1 MTMVTKED
9 IYKAMEKAVI
19 GHRGKPEVRKMI
31 RDKDGYCTMLYD
43 DLQTGRYKELL
54 AYKSLEETGVNG
66 KPRQLLSP
74 SLYTRVLQIL
84 WCQHV
89 LPYYQRHDPM
99 DGLNCKVGCGITASS
114 RRRGVVHRIK
124 HIFYDRTDLRYGL
137 TIDQRKCYAHVT
149 RKVFRRKLAKLVKDK
164 WLVDFGVNIV
174 FSPDGQFPIGT
185 PSSPLAHHIIML
197 DMDAMIHQL
206 APVHVRYADN
216 IFLAAQT
223 KEELQQAKWRI
234 KNWWWYDLGMR
245 AKRQDISIFPL
256 SEGMDFCG
264 YVFHR
269 NKGKRFCDHDKG
281 YTTIRRSTAKR
292 IRKCNNNKSYGSYFG
307 IMKCADAFRLMTET
321 EQNMKLQELSSRIRI
336 NRKMDAQKIDV
347 RELSDNGTV
356 FTIYDYEI
364 RRDREGRANW
374 IKCLI
379 GIEEQESGR
388 VLAREFHGN
397 YSCIIE
403 AIESWEN
410 VFGREAMLPIEG
422 VTIENQCGYIFH
434 GSTNQIKY
442 IDEYEHQQSNCA

>member
-1 MTMVTKED
+1 MK
-9 IYKAMEKAVI
+9 KAAE
-19 GHRGKPEVRKMI
+19 GHRSKTEVRRMLK
-31 RDKDGYCTMLYD
+31 DTDGYCDMLYHN
-43 DLQTGRYKELL
+43 LQDGCYKGKL
-54 AYKSLEETGVNG
+54 AYRKLERTGHNG
-66 KPRQLLSP
+66 KRRKLLSP

-84 WCQHV
+84 WCQQV
-89 LPYYQRHDPM
+89 KPIYDRHDPM
-99 DGLNCKVGCGITASS
+99 DGLNCKQGCGINAQS
-114 RRRGVVHRIK
+114 RRRGVVHRLK
-124 HIFYDRTDLRYGL
+124 HIYYDRRDLHYGL
-137 TIDQRKCYAHVT
+137 LIDQRKCYDHIT
-149 RKVFRRKLAKLVKDK
+149 PKVFRRKMSEIVKDK
-164 WLVDFGVNIV
+164 WLIELGMSVV
-174 FSPDGQFPIGT
+174 FTPDGQFPIGT

-269 NKGKRFCDHDKG
+269 NKGKRVCDHDKG

-321 EQNMKLQELSSRIRI
+321 EQNMKLQELSARVRID
-336 NRKMDAQKIDV
+336 RKMDAQKIDV
-347 RELSDNGTV
+347 RELADNGTV
-356 FTIYDYEI
+356 FTIYDYKI
-364 RRDREGRANW
+364 RRDREGKANW

-403 AIESWEN
+403 AIESWEKA
-410 VFGREAMLPIEG
+410 FGRKDMLPIESCE
-422 VTIENQCGYIFH
+422 IENQCGYIFK

-442 IDEYEHQQSNCA
+442 IDEYDYQQSNCA